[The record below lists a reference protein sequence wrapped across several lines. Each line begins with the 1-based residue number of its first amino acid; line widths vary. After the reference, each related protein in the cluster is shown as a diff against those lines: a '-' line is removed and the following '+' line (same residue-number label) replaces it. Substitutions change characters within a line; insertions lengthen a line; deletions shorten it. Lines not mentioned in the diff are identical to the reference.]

1 MVRFRF
7 IIFFIF
13 TINVSAQ
20 ENKENN
26 SIGTQEVLV
35 VKSYTPN
42 LSDAFKIKNT
52 AEFHDSLLN
61 AKIKLEYKFKAVP
74 VVSTFQPNKAT
85 PLKLQQRSSS
95 TPYNTFFSGAFGNKS
110 QLYLNISSLIE
121 IDRGQRFGIR
131 FYRDGFGANVDNS
144 LLKSN
149 QSHSQF
155 GLHHNLRSNE
165 YNANTQIQFT
175 SNNNNYFGLYD
186 TSWNNFLINNL
197 NPEINRNFFKLRTN
211 WNWYNSLLNNI
222 TFQANISSDNYNSF
236 EQQVAIG
243 TGLEND
249 LGKGKIK
256 AEVKIQGFKTNFDR
270 SYFKLSNEQY
280 SQGQGTVDVF
290 WKGNFSDLKM
300 IIGAGVTYLL
310 GVDDFSSLLLYYPKI
325 EIFYNKSGSTISPY
339 LISNGGVH
347 QNTYKTLSESNPF
360 LAPTTSLAPT
370 FNKYNAKVGIRSSL
384 ASILNFDLGFIFDQI
399 ENFTYFV
406 RLPYDN
412 TNEEFSYRLS
422 NSFQSQYAYTDVYGF
437 NAAIQIDL
445 TKNNFV
451 RFKTVYRI
459 FDSNKEEYL
468 WNVPAL
474 EMNWESQ
481 FKFKD
486 RFLFSLN
493 GTFWG
498 DRKAAL
504 HPIFLQQDLNDVQI
518 IPEDLPFFIRS
529 TAHITYKISDQF
541 DVFVKGRFSTK
552 GVNGRWAYYPE
563 PPMLLVGGVTY
574 KFDFQY

>member
-7 IIFFIF
+7 IILFIF
-13 TINVSAQ
+13 SVNISAQ

-42 LSDAFKIKNT
+42 LSDVFKIKNV
-52 AEFHDSLLN
+52 ADFPDSLVN
-61 AKIKLEYKFKAVP
+61 AKKKLEYKFKSVP

-144 LLKSN
+144 LFTSN

-165 YNANTQIQFT
+165 YNANTQVQFT
-175 SNNNNYFGLYD
+175 SNQNNYFGLYD

-222 TFQANISSDNYNSF
+222 IFQANISSDNYNSI
-236 EQQVAIG
+236 EQQVAIS

-249 LGKGKIK
+249 IGKGKIK
-256 AEVKIQGFKTNFDR
+256 AEVKIQGFKTNFDT

-300 IIGAGVTYLL
+300 TIGAGATYLL
-310 GVDDFSSLLLYYPKI
+310 GVDDFSSSLLYYPKI
-325 EIFYNKSGSTISPY
+325 EIFYKKSGSIISPY
-339 LISNGGVH
+339 LMSDGGVN
-347 QNTYKTLSESNPF
+347 QNTYKKLSESNPF
-360 LAPTTSLAPT
+360 LAPTTRLAPT

-384 ASILNFDLGFIFDQI
+384 ASVLNFDFGFIFDQI
-399 ENFTYFV
+399 ENFTYFI

-412 TNEEFSYRLS
+412 RNEEFSYRLS
-422 NSFQSQYAYTDVYGF
+422 NSFQGQYTNTDVYGF

-451 RFKTVYRI
+451 RFETVYQI
-459 FDSNKEEYL
+459 YDADKEQYL

-486 RFLFSLN
+486 RFLISLN
-493 GTFWG
+493 GSFWG
-498 DRKAAL
+498 DRKSAFR
-504 HPIFLQQDLNDVQI
+504 PIFLQQDLNDVQI
-518 IPEDLPFFIRS
+518 IPEDLQFFIRS

-541 DVFVKGRFSTK
+541 DVFMKGRLSTK
-552 GVNGRWAYYPE
+552 GANGRWAYYPE
-563 PPMLLVGGVTY
+563 PPILLVGGVTY

>member
-13 TINVSAQ
+13 TINISAQ
-20 ENKENN
+20 ENN
-26 SIGTQEVLV
+26 SIGSQEVLV

-42 LSDAFKIKNT
+42 LSDAFKIKN
-52 AEFHDSLLN
+52 AAKFHDSLVN
-61 AKIKLEYKFKAVP
+61 AKKKLEYKFKAVP

-131 FYRDGFGANVDNS
+131 FYRDGFGANLDNT

-175 SNNNNYFGLYD
+175 SNHNNYFGLYD

-222 TFQANISSDNYNSF
+222 TFQANISSDNYNSI

-256 AEVKIQGFKTNFDR
+256 AEVKIQGFKTNFDK
-270 SYFKLSNEQY
+270 SYFELSNEQY

-310 GVDDFSSLLLYYPKI
+310 GVDDFSSSLLYYPKI

-339 LISNGGVH
+339 LISNGGVN

-370 FNKYNAKVGIRSSL
+370 FNQYNAKVGIRSSL
-384 ASILNFDLGFIFDQI
+384 ASVLNFDFGFIFDQV

-406 RLPYDN
+406 RF
-412 TNEEFSYRLS
+412 E
-422 NSFQSQYAYTDVYGF
+422 
-437 NAAIQIDL
+437 
-445 TKNNFV
+445 
-451 RFKTVYRI
+451 TVYRI
-459 FDSNKEEYL
+459 FDTDKEQYL

-486 RFLFSLN
+486 RLLFSLN
-493 GTFWG
+493 GSFWG
-498 DRKAAL
+498 DRKSAFR
-504 HPIFLQQDLNDVQI
+504 PIFLQQDLNDVQI
-518 IPEDLPFFIRS
+518 IPEDLSLFIRS

-541 DVFVKGRFSTK
+541 DIFIKGRLSTQ
-552 GVNGRWAYYPE
+552 GTNGRWAYYPE
-563 PPMLLVGGVTY
+563 PPILLIGGVTY